1 MRQLGGFSQLL
12 VLPSVAAIFLA
23 VSAGAFAAPACS
35 DTKVKRLAREGKT
48 ITSIARSCKMDR
60 DEVRD
65 ILEAENEDGGDKAE
79 EPTPTESSSKL
90 RRGTPLAP
98 CGCWG
103 FVPAG
108 HRQPAPACS
117 SGFAVPRM
125 CPQVCSA
132 GGYAWQGVC
141 G

>member
-1 MRQLGGFSQLL
+1 MLQLAKLSRLL
-12 VLPSVAAIFLA
+12 VIYAVTGIWVAVPAAAL
-23 VSAGAFAAPACS
+23 AAPACS
-35 DTKVKRLAREGKT
+35 DVKVKRLAREGKT
-48 ITSIARSCKMDR
+48 IASIARSCKMDR

-65 ILEAENEDGGDKAE
+65 ILEAENDSEDGQAE
-79 EPTPTESSSKL
+79 EPPPADSAPKL

-108 HRQPAPACS
+108 HRQPAPSCS

-125 CPQVCSA
+125 CPQVCPA